1 MRYTEVKL
9 AKITEH
15 LVSDIN
21 KNTVEFQ
28 NNYDDTELEPK
39 VLPSQFPNLIV
50 NGAGGIAVGMAT
62 NIPPHNLSEVIDGTL
77 AYIDNE
83 NISLEQLMKIIP
95 GPDFPTGGIILGKDQ
110 IIKGYKEG

>member
-1 MRYTEVKL
+1 MMQCKACTRFFYEGEITRWSRNFGSIDGDNAAMRYTEVKL

-62 NIPPHNLSEVIDGTL
+62 NIPRTIC
-77 AYIDNE
+77 
-83 NISLEQLMKIIP
+83 QR
-95 GPDFPTGGIILGKDQ
+95 
-110 IIKGYKEG
+110 